1 LAEPKGPQPVKLLV
15 GILCGAQ
22 EDLEWAKGRL
32 EEEFGPID
40 YASSP
45 FPFQVTDYYEEEM
58 GPNLLR
64 AFFSFARLIDPGGL
78 ASIKVRTNCLE
89 VERSRGGRRRVNLDP
104 GYLDY
109 YKIVLA
115 SCKPTGQKIYLSQGI
130 YADPV
135 LYYDRGWKPYDWGFP
150 DFRRGEYNEI
160 FTVIRDLYKRQ
171 CRELRH
177 RSDEMGPERS
187 HHVPVKEEG

>member
-22 EDLEWAKGRL
+22 EDVDWAKGRL

-40 YASSP
+40 YASP
-45 FPFQVTDYYEEEM
+45 VFAFQLTDYYEEEM
-58 GPNLLR
+58 GPNLKR
-64 AFFSFARLIDPGGL
+64 AFFSFLHLIDPGEL
-78 ASIKVRTNCLE
+78 ASIKLTTNRLEQERTE
-89 VERSRGGRRRVNLDP
+89 GGRRRVNLDP
-104 GYLDY
+104 GYMDF

-115 SCKPTGQKIYLSQGI
+115 SGKPSGQKIYLGQGI
-130 YADPV
+130 YADPA

-150 DFRRGEYNEI
+150 DFRRGVYNQI
-160 FTVIRDLYKRQ
+160 FTHVRGIYKRQ

-177 RSDEMGPERS
+177 RSEEMGPERS